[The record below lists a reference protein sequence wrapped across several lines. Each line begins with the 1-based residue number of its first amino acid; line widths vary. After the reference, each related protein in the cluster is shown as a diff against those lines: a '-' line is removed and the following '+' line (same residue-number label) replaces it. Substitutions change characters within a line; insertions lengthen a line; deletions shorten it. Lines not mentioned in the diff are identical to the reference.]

1 MNLKEYPQVVLN
13 MTCEEYLG
21 LVNVHGLTGKVL
33 CPGRVRD
40 IEVIESTIRNLGNT
54 DYLKKKMKDKD
65 DNHTLIYN
73 LDLYLSNKPIA
84 EFNAAHFFMARLA
97 KQVIHG
103 YEVSVKDDP
112 IAKKYNIEKYNDLIA
127 FLVKFIGNLQDE
139 ESEIRK
145 EFEENEIIS
154 KQLTAWIDLEE
165 KIKHLIEDGN
175 YVIDRE
181 QDYFYIAITS
191 YDTKTG
197 PSEDN

>member
-40 IEVIESTIRNLGNT
+40 IEVIESTIRNLGNAY
-54 DYLKKKMKDKD
+54 YLDKKMKDK
-65 DNHTLIYN
+65 TGVYSLIYN

-84 EFNAAHFFMARLA
+84 EFNAAHFFIARLV

-103 YEVSVKDDP
+103 YEVSVKDHP
-112 IAKKYNIEKYNDLIA
+112 IAKKYNIEKYHDFIN
-127 FLVKFIGNLQDE
+127 FFKKFVDRPEDE
-139 ESEIRK
+139 TEEIRNDI
-145 EFEENEIIS
+145 EELGDRLS
-154 KQLTAWIDLEE
+154 AYMDLEDKIE
-165 KIKHLIEDGN
+165 KLIEDGN
-175 YVIDRE
+175 YFMDRE
-181 QDYFYIAITS
+181 KDYFYIAITS

>member
-13 MTCEEYLG
+13 MTCKEYLG

-40 IEVIESTIRNLGNT
+40 IGVIESTIQNLGNAY
-54 DYLKKKMKDKD
+54 YLDKKIKDK
-65 DNHTLIYN
+65 TGVYSLIYN
-73 LDLYLSNKPIA
+73 LDLYLTNKPIA
-84 EFNAAHFFMARLA
+84 EFNAAHFFMARLV

-103 YEVSVKDDP
+103 YEVSVKDHP
-112 IAKKYNIEKYNDLIA
+112 IAKKYNIEKYHDFIN
-127 FLVKFIGNLQDE
+127 FFKKFVDRPE
-139 ESEIRK
+139 EETEEIRNDI
-145 EFEENEIIS
+145 EELED
-154 KQLTAWIDLEE
+154 QLSAYLDLED
-165 KIKHLIEDGN
+165 KIETLIEKGGYFVD
-175 YVIDRE
+175 IE

>member
-73 LDLYLSNKPIA
+73 LNRYLTNKPIA

-103 YEVSVKDDP
+103 YEVSVKDHP

-127 FLVKFIGNLQDE
+127 FLVKFIGNLNDE
-139 ESEIRK
+139 EDPIRK

-165 KIKHLIEDGN
+165 KIKHLIENGN
-175 YVIDRE
+175 YFIDRE

>member
-13 MTCEEYLG
+13 MTCKEYLG

-54 DYLKKKMKDKD
+54 YYLDKKMKDK
-65 DNHTLIYN
+65 TGVYSLIYN

-84 EFNAAHFFMARLA
+84 EFNAAHFFMARLV

-103 YEVSVKDDP
+103 YEVSVKDHP
-112 IAKKYNIEKYNDLIA
+112 IAKKYNIEKYHD
-127 FLVKFIGNLQDE
+127 FINFFKRFVDRPEDE
-139 ESEIRK
+139 TEEIRK
-145 EFEENEIIS
+145 DIEELGD
-154 KQLTAWIDLEE
+154 QLSAYMDLEDKIE
-165 KIKHLIEDGN
+165 KLIEDGN
-175 YVIDRE
+175 YFMDRE
-181 QDYFYIAITS
+181 KDYFYIAITS
-191 YDTKTG
+191 YDTKIG

>member
-13 MTCEEYLG
+13 MTCKEYLG

-54 DYLKKKMKDKD
+54 YCLDKKMKDK
-65 DNHTLIYN
+65 TGVYSLIYN

-84 EFNAAHFFMARLA
+84 EFNAAHFFMARLV

-103 YEVSVKDDP
+103 YEISVKDHP
-112 IAKKYNIEKYNDLIA
+112 IAKKYNIRKYHDFIN
-127 FLVKFIGNLQDE
+127 FFKKFVDRPEDE
-139 ESEIRK
+139 TEEIRK
-145 EFEENEIIS
+145 DIEELGD
-154 KQLTAWIDLEE
+154 QLSAYMDLEDKIE
-165 KIKHLIEDGN
+165 KLIEDGN
-175 YVIDRE
+175 YFMDRE
-181 QDYFYIAITS
+181 KDYFYIAITS

>member
-54 DYLKKKMKDKD
+54 YCLDKKMKDK
-65 DNHTLIYN
+65 TGVYSLIYN

-84 EFNAAHFFMARLA
+84 EFNAAHFFMARLV

-103 YEVSVKDDP
+103 YEVSVKDHP
-112 IAKKYNIEKYNDLIA
+112 IAKKYNIEKYHD
-127 FLVKFIGNLQDE
+127 FINFFKRFVDQPEDE
-139 ESEIRK
+139 TEEIRK
-145 EFEENEIIS
+145 DIEELGE
-154 KQLTAWIDLEE
+154 QLSAYMDLEDKIE
-165 KIKHLIEDGN
+165 KLIEDGN
-175 YVIDRE
+175 YFIDKE
-181 QDYFYIAITS
+181 EDYFYIAITS

>member
-40 IEVIESTIRNLGNT
+40 IEVIESTIRNLGNAY
-54 DYLKKKMKDKD
+54 YLDKKMKDK
-65 DNHTLIYN
+65 TGVYSLIYN

-84 EFNAAHFFMARLA
+84 EFNAAHFFMARLV

-103 YEVSVKDDP
+103 YEVSVKDHP
-112 IAKKYNIEKYNDLIA
+112 IAKKYNIEKYHDFIN
-127 FLVKFIGNLQDE
+127 FFKKFVDRPEDE
-139 ESEIRK
+139 TEEIRK
-145 EFEENEIIS
+145 DIEELGD
-154 KQLTAWIDLEE
+154 QLSAYMDLEDKIE
-165 KIKHLIEDGN
+165 KLIEDGN
-175 YVIDRE
+175 YFMDIE
-181 QDYFYIAITS
+181 KDYFYIAITS

>member
-13 MTCEEYLG
+13 MTCKEYLG

-40 IEVIESTIRNLGNT
+40 IDIIKATIQNLGDT
-54 DYLKKKMKDKD
+54 YYLKKKMKDKN
-65 DNHTLIYN
+65 DNHALIYN
-73 LDLYLSNKPIA
+73 LDLYLTNKPIE
-84 EFNAAHFFMARLA
+84 EFNAAHFFMARLV

-103 YEVSVKDDP
+103 YEVSVKNHP
-112 IAKKYNIEKYNDLIA
+112 IAKKYNIEKYYDFID
-127 FLVKFIGNLQDE
+127 FFSKFVERLEDE
-139 ESEIRK
+139 TDEIRK
-145 EFEENEIIS
+145 DMEELEE
-154 KQLTAWIDLEE
+154 QLTAYIDLED
-165 KIKHLIEDGN
+165 KITYLIENGN
-175 YVIDRE
+175 YHMDKE

>member
-40 IEVIESTIRNLGNT
+40 IDVIESTIRNLGNT
-54 DYLKKKMKDKD
+54 DYLKKKMKNTD

-103 YEVSVKDDP
+103 YEVSVKDHP

-127 FLVKFIGNLQDE
+127 FLVKFIGNLNDE
-139 ESEIRK
+139 EDPIRK

-165 KIKHLIEDGN
+165 KIKKLIEDGN
-175 YVIDRE
+175 YVIDIE
-181 QDYFYIAITS
+181 KDYFYIAITS

>member
-13 MTCEEYLG
+13 MTCKEYLG
-21 LVNVHGLTGKVL
+21 LINVHGLTGKVL
-33 CPGRVRD
+33 CPGRVREID
-40 IEVIESTIRNLGNT
+40 VIKATIQNLGNT
-54 DYLKKKMKDKD
+54 YYLDKKMKDKTD
-65 DNHTLIYN
+65 IYSLVYN

-103 YEVSVKDDP
+103 YEVSVKDHP
-112 IAKKYNIEKYNDLIA
+112 IAKKYNIEKYHDFINF
-127 FLVKFIGNLQDE
+127 FLKFVE
-139 ESEIRK
+139 RPEKETEEIRK
-145 EFEENEIIS
+145 DMEELEEE
-154 KQLTAWIDLEE
+154 LTAYMDLED
-165 KIKHLIEDGN
+165 KITHLIEDGN
-175 YVIDRE
+175 YSIDKE

>member
-40 IEVIESTIRNLGNT
+40 IEVIESTIRNLGNV
-54 DYLKKKMKDKD
+54 DYLKKKMKNTD

-73 LDLYLSNKPIA
+73 LNLYLSNKPIA

-97 KQVIHG
+97 KQVIYS
-103 YEVSVKDDP
+103 YELSVKDNP
-112 IAKKYNIEKYNDLIA
+112 MAKKYNIEKYNDLIA
-127 FLVKFIGNLQDE
+127 FLVKFIDRINDE
-139 ESEIRK
+139 EDPIRK
-145 EFEENEIIS
+145 DLEENEIIE
-154 KQLTAWIDLEE
+154 KQLSAWINLEE
-165 KIKHLIEDGN
+165 KIGKLIEKGD
-175 YVIDRE
+175 YFVDIE
-181 QDYFYIAITS
+181 KDYFYIAITS

-197 PSEDN
+197 PSEDY

>member
-13 MTCEEYLG
+13 MTCKEYLG
-21 LVNVHGLTGKVL
+21 LVHVHGLTGKVL

-40 IEVIESTIRNLGNT
+40 IDVIKATIQNLGNAY
-54 DYLKKKMKDKD
+54 YLDKKMYDKTD
-65 DNHTLIYN
+65 VYSLIYN

-84 EFNAAHFFMARLA
+84 EFNAAHFFMARLV

-103 YEVSVKDDP
+103 YEVSVKDHP
-112 IAKKYNIEKYNDLIA
+112 IAKKYNIEKYHDFIN
-127 FLVKFIGNLQDE
+127 FFRKFVDHPEDE
-139 ESEIRK
+139 TEEIRNDI
-145 EFEENEIIS
+145 EELGD
-154 KQLTAWIDLEE
+154 QLSAYLDLED
-165 KIKHLIEDGN
+165 KITHLIEDGN
-175 YVIDRE
+175 YAIDRE

>member
-13 MTCEEYLG
+13 MTCKEYLG

-40 IEVIESTIRNLGNT
+40 IGVIESTIQNLGNAY
-54 DYLKKKMKDKD
+54 YLDKKMKEK
-65 DNHTLIYN
+65 TGVYSLIYN

-84 EFNAAHFFMARLA
+84 EFNAAHFFMARLV

-103 YEVSVKDDP
+103 YEVSVKDHP
-112 IAKKYNIEKYNDLIA
+112 IAKKYNIEKYHDFIN
-127 FLVKFIGNLQDE
+127 FFRKFVDHPEDE
-139 ESEIRK
+139 TEEIRNDI
-145 EFEENEIIS
+145 EELGD
-154 KQLTAWIDLEE
+154 QLSAYLDLED
-165 KIKHLIEDGN
+165 KITHLIEDGN
-175 YVIDRE
+175 YIIDRE

>member
-73 LDLYLSNKPIA
+73 LNRYLINKPIA

-103 YEVSVKDDP
+103 YEVSVKDHP

-127 FLVKFIGNLQDE
+127 FLVKFIGNLNDE
-139 ESEIRK
+139 EDPIRK

>member
-40 IEVIESTIRNLGNT
+40 IEVIESTIRNLGNV

-103 YEVSVKDDP
+103 YEVSVKDNP

>member
-40 IEVIESTIRNLGNT
+40 IGVIESTIRNLGNAY
-54 DYLKKKMKDKD
+54 YLDKKMKDK
-65 DNHTLIYN
+65 TGVYSLIYN

-84 EFNAAHFFMARLA
+84 EFNAAHFFMARLV

-103 YEVSVKDDP
+103 YEVSVKDHP
-112 IAKKYNIEKYNDLIA
+112 IAKKYNIEKYHDFIN
-127 FLVKFIGNLQDE
+127 FFKKFVDRPEDE
-139 ESEIRK
+139 TEEIRK
-145 EFEENEIIS
+145 DIEELGD
-154 KQLTAWIDLEE
+154 QLSAYMDLEDKIE
-165 KIKHLIEDGN
+165 KLIEDGN
-175 YVIDRE
+175 CFIDKE
-181 QDYFYIAITS
+181 EDYFYIAITS

>member
-54 DYLKKKMKDKD
+54 YYLDKKMKDK
-65 DNHTLIYN
+65 TGVYSLIYN

-84 EFNAAHFFMARLA
+84 EFNAAHFFMARLV

-103 YEVSVKDDP
+103 YEVSVKDHP
-112 IAKKYNIEKYNDLIA
+112 IAKKYNIEKYHDFIN
-127 FLVKFIGNLQDE
+127 FFKKFVDRPE
-139 ESEIRK
+139 EETEEIRK
-145 EFEENEIIS
+145 DIEELGD
-154 KQLTAWIDLEE
+154 QLSAYMDLEDKIE
-165 KIKHLIEDGN
+165 KLIEDGN
-175 YVIDRE
+175 YFMDKE
-181 QDYFYIAITS
+181 EDYFYIAITS

>member
-21 LVNVHGLTGKVL
+21 LVNVYGLTGKVL

-54 DYLKKKMKDKD
+54 YCLDKKMKDK
-65 DNHTLIYN
+65 TGVYSLIYN

-84 EFNAAHFFMARLA
+84 EFNAAHFFMARLV

-103 YEVSVKDDP
+103 YEVSVKDHP
-112 IAKKYNIEKYNDLIA
+112 IAKKYNIEKYRD
-127 FLVKFIGNLQDE
+127 FINFFKKSVDRPEDE
-139 ESEIRK
+139 TEEIRK
-145 EFEENEIIS
+145 DIEELGD
-154 KQLTAWIDLEE
+154 QLSAYMDLEDKIE
-165 KIKHLIEDGN
+165 KFIEDGN
-175 YVIDRE
+175 YFIDKE
-181 QDYFYIAITS
+181 EDYFYIAITS

>member
-13 MTCEEYLG
+13 MTCKEYLG

-103 YEVSVKDDP
+103 YEVSVKDNP

-127 FLVKFIGNLQDE
+127 FLVKFIGNLQDG

>member
-13 MTCEEYLG
+13 MTCKEYLG

-54 DYLKKKMKDKD
+54 YCLDKKMKDK
-65 DNHTLIYN
+65 TGVYSLIYN

-84 EFNAAHFFMARLA
+84 EFNAAHFFMARLV

-103 YEVSVKDDP
+103 YETSVKDHP
-112 IAKKYNIEKYNDLIA
+112 IAKKYNIRKYHDFIN
-127 FLVKFIGNLQDE
+127 FFKKFVDRPEDE
-139 ESEIRK
+139 TEEIRK
-145 EFEENEIIS
+145 DIEELGD
-154 KQLTAWIDLEE
+154 QLSAYMDLEDKIE
-165 KIKHLIEDGN
+165 KLIEDGN
-175 YVIDRE
+175 YFMDRE
-181 QDYFYIAITS
+181 KDYFYIAITS

>member
-13 MTCEEYLG
+13 MTCKEYLG

-40 IEVIESTIRNLGNT
+40 IDVIESTIRNLGNAY
-54 DYLKKKMKDKD
+54 YLDKKIKDKTD
-65 DNHTLIYN
+65 VYSLIYN

-84 EFNAAHFFMARLA
+84 EFNAAHFFMARLV

-103 YEVSVKDDP
+103 YEVSVKDHP
-112 IAKKYNIEKYNDLIA
+112 IAKKYNIEKYHD
-127 FLVKFIGNLQDE
+127 FINFFKRFVDRPEDE
-139 ESEIRK
+139 TEEIRK
-145 EFEENEIIS
+145 DIEELGD
-154 KQLTAWIDLEE
+154 QLSAYMDLEDKIE
-165 KIKHLIEDGN
+165 KLIEYGN
-175 YVIDRE
+175 YFMDIE
-181 QDYFYIAITS
+181 KDYFYIAITS

>member
-40 IEVIESTIRNLGNT
+40 IEVIESTIRNLGNAY
-54 DYLKKKMKDKD
+54 YLDKKMKDK
-65 DNHTLIYN
+65 TGVYSLIYN

-84 EFNAAHFFMARLA
+84 EFNAAHFFMARLV

-103 YEVSVKDDP
+103 YEVSVKDHP
-112 IAKKYNIEKYNDLIA
+112 IAKKYNIEKYHDFIN
-127 FLVKFIGNLQDE
+127 FFKKFVDRPEDE
-139 ESEIRK
+139 TEEIRNDI
-145 EFEENEIIS
+145 EELGD
-154 KQLTAWIDLEE
+154 QLSAYMDLEDKIE
-165 KIKHLIEDGN
+165 KLIEDGN
-175 YVIDRE
+175 CFIDKE
-181 QDYFYIAITS
+181 EDYFYIAITS

-197 PSEDN
+197 PSEDY

>member
-40 IEVIESTIRNLGNT
+40 INVIESTIRNLGNT
-54 DYLKKKMKDKD
+54 DYLKKKMKNKD
-65 DNHTLIYN
+65 DNHLLIYN
-73 LDLYLSNKPIA
+73 LNNYLTNKPIA

-103 YEVSVKDDP
+103 YEVSVKDNP

-127 FLVKFIGNLQDE
+127 FLIKFMDNLQDE

-145 EFEENEIIS
+145 DLEENEIIA
-154 KQLTAWIDLEE
+154 KQLSAWIDLEE
-165 KIKHLIEDGN
+165 KIKHLIEKGD
-175 YVIDRE
+175 YFVDIE
-181 QDYFYIAITS
+181 KDYFYIAITS

>member
-13 MTCEEYLG
+13 MTCKEYLG

-54 DYLKKKMKDKD
+54 YYLDKKMKDKTD
-65 DNHTLIYN
+65 VYSLIYN

-84 EFNAAHFFMARLA
+84 EFNAAHFFMARLV

-103 YEVSVKDDP
+103 YEVSVKDHP
-112 IAKKYNIEKYNDLIA
+112 IAKKYNIEKYHD
-127 FLVKFIGNLQDE
+127 FINFFKRFVDRPEDE
-139 ESEIRK
+139 TEEIRK
-145 EFEENEIIS
+145 DIEELGD
-154 KQLTAWIDLEE
+154 QLSAYMDLEDKIE
-165 KIKHLIEDGN
+165 KLIEDGN
-175 YVIDRE
+175 YFMDIE
-181 QDYFYIAITS
+181 KDYFYIAITS

>member
-54 DYLKKKMKDKD
+54 YYLDKKMTDK
-65 DNHTLIYN
+65 TGVYSLIYN

-84 EFNAAHFFMARLA
+84 EFNAAHFFMARLV

-103 YEVSVKDDP
+103 YEVSVKDHP
-112 IAKKYNIEKYNDLIA
+112 IAKKYNIEKYHDFIN
-127 FLVKFIGNLQDE
+127 FFKKFVDRPEDE
-139 ESEIRK
+139 TEEIRK
-145 EFEENEIIS
+145 DIEELGD
-154 KQLTAWIDLEE
+154 QLSAYMGLEDNIE
-165 KIKHLIEDGN
+165 KLIEDGN
-175 YVIDRE
+175 YFMDRE
-181 QDYFYIAITS
+181 KDYFYIAITS

>member
-54 DYLKKKMKDKD
+54 YYLDKKMKDK
-65 DNHTLIYN
+65 TGVYSLIYN

-84 EFNAAHFFMARLA
+84 EFNAAHFFMARLV

-103 YEVSVKDDP
+103 YEVSVKDHP
-112 IAKKYNIEKYNDLIA
+112 IAKKYNIEKYHDFIN
-127 FLVKFIGNLQDE
+127 FFKKFVDRPDDE
-139 ESEIRK
+139 TEEIRK
-145 EFEENEIIS
+145 DIEELGD
-154 KQLTAWIDLEE
+154 QLSAYMDLEDKIE
-165 KIKHLIEDGN
+165 KHIEDGN
-175 YVIDRE
+175 YFMDIE
-181 QDYFYIAITS
+181 KDYFYIAITS

>member
-84 EFNAAHFFMARLA
+84 EFNAAHFFMARSA

>member
-21 LVNVHGLTGKVL
+21 LVNVYGLTGKVL

-54 DYLKKKMKDKD
+54 YCLDKKMKDK
-65 DNHTLIYN
+65 TGVYSLIYN

-84 EFNAAHFFMARLA
+84 EFNAAHFFMARLV

-103 YEVSVKDDP
+103 YEVSVKDHP
-112 IAKKYNIEKYNDLIA
+112 IAKKYNIEKYRDFIN
-127 FLVKFIGNLQDE
+127 FFKKFVDRPEDE
-139 ESEIRK
+139 TEEIRK
-145 EFEENEIIS
+145 DIEELGD
-154 KQLTAWIDLEE
+154 QLSAYMDLEDKIE
-165 KIKHLIEDGN
+165 KFIEDGN
-175 YVIDRE
+175 YFIDKE
-181 QDYFYIAITS
+181 EDYFYIAITS

>member
-13 MTCEEYLG
+13 MTCKEYLG

-54 DYLKKKMKDKD
+54 YYLDKKMKDK
-65 DNHTLIYN
+65 TGVYSLIYN

-84 EFNAAHFFMARLA
+84 EFNAAHFFMARLV

-103 YEVSVKDDP
+103 YEVSVKDHP
-112 IAKKYNIEKYNDLIA
+112 IAKKYNIEKHHDFIN
-127 FLVKFIGNLQDE
+127 FFKKFVDRPEDE
-139 ESEIRK
+139 TEEIRK
-145 EFEENEIIS
+145 DIEELGN
-154 KQLTAWIDLEE
+154 QLSAYMDLEDKIE
-165 KIKHLIEDGN
+165 KLIEDGN
-175 YVIDRE
+175 YFIDKE
-181 QDYFYIAITS
+181 EDYFYIAITS

>member
-13 MTCEEYLG
+13 MTCKEYLG

-40 IEVIESTIRNLGNT
+40 IDVIESTIRNLGNT
-54 DYLKKKMKDKD
+54 DYLKKKLKNKD
-65 DNHTLIYN
+65 DNHMLIYN
-73 LDLYLSNKPIA
+73 LNLYLTNKPIA

-97 KQVIHG
+97 KQVIHS
-103 YEVSVKDDP
+103 YELSVKDNP

-127 FLVKFIGNLQDE
+127 FLVKFMDNLQDE
-139 ESEIRK
+139 ESEMRK
-145 EFEENEIIS
+145 DLEENEMIAE
-154 KQLTAWIDLEE
+154 QLSAWIDLEE
-165 KIKHLIEDGN
+165 KIQRLTDRGD
-175 YVIDRE
+175 YSIDIE

>member
-13 MTCEEYLG
+13 MTCKEYLG

-40 IEVIESTIRNLGNT
+40 IEVIESTIRNLGNAYCL
-54 DYLKKKMKDKD
+54 DKKMKDKT
-65 DNHTLIYN
+65 NVYSLIYN

-84 EFNAAHFFMARLA
+84 EFNAAHFFMARLV

-103 YEVSVKDDP
+103 YEVSVKDHP
-112 IAKKYNIEKYNDLIA
+112 IAKKYNIEKYHD
-127 FLVKFIGNLQDE
+127 FINFFKKYVDRPEDE
-139 ESEIRK
+139 TEEIRK
-145 EFEENEIIS
+145 DIEELGD
-154 KQLTAWIDLEE
+154 QLSAYMDLEDKIE
-165 KIKHLIEDGN
+165 KLIEDGN
-175 YVIDRE
+175 YFMDIE
-181 QDYFYIAITS
+181 KDYFYIAITS

>member
-54 DYLKKKMKDKD
+54 YCLDKKMKDK
-65 DNHTLIYN
+65 TGVYSLIYN

-84 EFNAAHFFMARLA
+84 EFNAAHFFMARLV

-103 YEVSVKDDP
+103 YEISVKDHP
-112 IAKKYNIEKYNDLIA
+112 IAKKYNIRKYHDFIN
-127 FLVKFIGNLQDE
+127 FFKKFVDRPEDE
-139 ESEIRK
+139 TEEIRK
-145 EFEENEIIS
+145 DIEELGD
-154 KQLTAWIDLEE
+154 QLSAYMDLEDKIE
-165 KIKHLIEDGN
+165 KLIEDGN
-175 YVIDRE
+175 YFMDRE
-181 QDYFYIAITS
+181 KDYFYIAITS